1 MGSLSNQ
8 LQVSDS
14 WESPLSKEDH
24 FLSVCQIY
32 TTKTDLSCLGL
43 RLTSSLTKTDHDM
56 EALQS
61 VTSKT
66 NCQNSSKHLK
76 NLWPYIWPAK
86 RQKESECR
94 GGIGGEIKHSVVALK
109 KNNHHT
115 LFLPLLR
122 LTKGLL
128 PLSISRLCYCSANL
142 ASFVQKSDIHR
153 HSQSLEWW
161 PFSNLQYAIDSEWKN
176 ISQRKAFL
184 VCVTVTDC
192 PQ

>member
-1 MGSLSNQ
+1 MTIQ
-8 LQVSDS
+8 
-14 WESPLSKEDH
+14 
-24 FLSVCQIY
+24 
-32 TTKTDLSCLGL
+32 
-43 RLTSSLTKTDHDM
+43 
-56 EALQS
+56 
-61 VTSKT
+61 
-66 NCQNSSKHLK
+66 
-76 NLWPYIWPAK
+76 YIWPAK

-115 LFLPLLR
+115 LFLLLLR

-161 PFSNLQYAIDSEWKN
+161 PFSNLRYRLRVKKHQPEES
-176 ISQRKAFL
+176 L
-184 VCVTVTDC
+184 PCVCYSNWLSTVSRLQHTAGLAT
-192 PQ
+192 PVPLRASPHFHVLELFNNP